1 MTEGP
6 GPRDPRDEPPRE
18 PPGGPGAPVDRPPP
32 DHRPA
37 DTTPGGHDA
46 PRWESPGTPPPSPPP
61 QGGTGDPGPSSTPP
75 PPPPPPP
82 AGDQGWGQPPGQYGP
97 PPGGYQ
103 QPGGQYP
110 GAQQPGGQYPGA
122 QQPGGQQPGGQQP
135 GGQQPGEQYPP
146 AGSGMAENVASGLS
160 YVLTWLTGLIFF
172 LVDKRP
178 EVRFHAMQSIAYGVL
193 WTLIAVVRPYMPG
206 PIGALLGI
214 VLFAFFIGWI
224 VLMIQGFQGKHFKLP
239 VIGDFAE
246 QQAGRPGL

>member
-6 GPRDPRDEPPRE
+6 SPRDPRDEPTRE
-18 PPGGPGAPVDRPPP
+18 PLGGPDAPVDQPPP
-32 DHRPA
+32 DYRPA
-37 DTTPGGHDA
+37 DTTPGAHDA
-46 PRWESPGTPPPSPPP
+46 PRWESPGTPPPPPPP
-61 QGGTGDPGPSSTPP
+61 QGGTWDPGPSSTPP
-75 PPPPPPP
+75 PPPPP
-82 AGDQGWGQPPGQYGP
+82 AGDPGWGQQGQYG
-97 PPGGYQ
+97 Q

-110 GAQQPGGQYPGA
+110 GGQYPA
-122 QQPGGQQPGGQQP
+122 
-135 GGQQPGEQYPP
+135 

-206 PIGALLGI
+206 PIGALFGI

-224 VLMIQGFQGKHFKLP
+224 VLMIQGFQGRHFKLP

-246 QQAGRPGL
+246 QQAGRPGI

>member
-1 MTEGP
+1 MTQGP
-6 GPRDPRDEPPRE
+6 TPRDPREEATRE
-18 PPGGPGAPVDRPPP
+18 PLGGPEAPVDQPPP
-32 DHRPA
+32 DY
-37 DTTPGGHDA
+37 TTPGPQEA
-46 PRWESPGTPPPSPPP
+46 PRWESPGDPPPASP
-61 QGGTGDPGPSSTPP
+61 QGGGSDPGPSSTPP
-75 PPPPPPP
+75 PP
-82 AGDQGWGQPPGQYGP
+82 AGDQNWGQQPGGQYQ
-97 PPGGYQ
+97 GGQYQGGQ

-110 GAQQPGGQYPGA
+110 A
-122 QQPGGQQPGGQQP
+122 
-135 GGQQPGEQYPP
+135 

-178 EVRFHAMQSIAYGVL
+178 EVRFHAMQSIAYGVI
-193 WTLIAVVRPYMPG
+193 WTLIAVIRPYMPG

-246 QQAGRPGL
+246 QQAGRPGI

>member
-6 GPRDPRDEPPRE
+6 TPRDPRDEPPRE
-18 PPGGPGAPVDRPPP
+18 PLGGPDAPVDRPPA

-37 DTTPGGHDA
+37 DDPQGPQDA
-46 PRWESPGTPPPSPPP
+46 PRWDSPG
-61 QGGTGDPGPSSTPP
+61 TPP

-82 AGDQGWGQPPGQYGP
+82 GGQGWGQQPGQYGQ

-103 QPGGQYP
+103 PPGGQYP
-110 GAQQPGGQYPGA
+110 GQPA
-122 QQPGGQQPGGQQP
+122 S
-135 GGQQPGEQYPP
+135 
-146 AGSGMAENVASGLS
+146 SGMTENVASGLS
-160 YVLTWLTGLIFF
+160 YVLTWLTGLIFL

-193 WTLIAVVRPYMPG
+193 WTLIWVVRPYMPD

-224 VLMIQGFQGKHFKLP
+224 VLMIQGFQGRHFKLP
-239 VIGDFAE
+239 VLGDFAE

>member
-6 GPRDPRDEPPRE
+6 SPRDPRDEPARE
-18 PPGGPGAPVDRPPP
+18 PLGGPDAPVDQPPP
-32 DHRPA
+32 DYRPA
-37 DTTPGGHDA
+37 DTTPGAHDA
-46 PRWESPGTPPPSPPP
+46 PRWESPGTPPPPPPP
-61 QGGTGDPGPSSTPP
+61 QGGTWDPGPSSTPP
-75 PPPPPPP
+75 PPPPP
-82 AGDQGWGQPPGQYGP
+82 AGDPGWGQQGQYG
-97 PPGGYQ
+97 Q

-110 GAQQPGGQYPGA
+110 GGQYPA
-122 QQPGGQQPGGQQP
+122 
-135 GGQQPGEQYPP
+135 

-206 PIGALLGI
+206 PIGALFGI

-224 VLMIQGFQGKHFKLP
+224 VLMIQGFQGRHFKLP

-246 QQAGRPGL
+246 QQAGRPGI

>member
-6 GPRDPRDEPPRE
+6 SPRDPRDEPARE
-18 PPGGPGAPVDRPPP
+18 PLGGPDAPVDQPPP
-32 DHRPA
+32 DYRPA
-37 DTTPGGHDA
+37 DTTPGAHDA
-46 PRWESPGTPPPSPPP
+46 PRWESPGTPPPPPPP
-61 QGGTGDPGPSSTPP
+61 QGGTWDPGPSSTPP
-75 PPPPPPP
+75 PPPPP
-82 AGDQGWGQPPGQYGP
+82 AGDPGWGQQGQYG
-97 PPGGYQ
+97 Q

-110 GAQQPGGQYPGA
+110 GGQYPA
-122 QQPGGQQPGGQQP
+122 
-135 GGQQPGEQYPP
+135 

-206 PIGALLGI
+206 PIGALFGI

-246 QQAGRPGL
+246 QQAGRPGI

>member
-6 GPRDPRDEPPRE
+6 TPRDPRDEPTRE
-18 PPGGPGAPVDRPPP
+18 PLGGPDAPVDQPPP
-32 DHRPA
+32 DYRPA
-37 DTTPGGHDA
+37 DTTPGGPEEA
-46 PRWESPGTPPPSPPP
+46 PRWESPGTPPP
-61 QGGTGDPGPSSTPP
+61 
-75 PPPPPPP
+75 PPP
-82 AGDQGWGQPPGQYGP
+82 ADDPGWAQQGQYGQQP
-97 PPGGYQ
+97 GYQ
-103 QPGGQYP
+103 EPGGQYP
-110 GAQQPGGQYPGA
+110 A
-122 QQPGGQQPGGQQP
+122 
-135 GGQQPGEQYPP
+135 

>member
-103 QPGGQYP
+103 QPGGQ
-110 GAQQPGGQYPGA
+110 
-122 QQPGGQQPGGQQP
+122 
-135 GGQQPGEQYPP
+135 QPGEQYPP

-206 PIGALLGI
+206 PIGALLSL
-214 VLFAFFIGWI
+214 VLFAFLIGWV
-224 VLMIQGFQGKHFKLP
+224 VLLIQGFSGKHFKLP

-246 QQAGRPGL
+246 EQAGRPGI